1 MPGPLRSGGGCRP
14 SLLPHSRPPTRSLRP
29 APSAPSRPPVRTAV
43 GPGSP
48 LWSEL
53 CSTREEKGL
62 GRAFSCSCLL
72 WLLEGTASVSGGKKK
87 ERKKENQRQ
96 SFPVSRNLLPIRALP
111 GASAWFSGANDSSA
125 ECFFRGPRWRQTAGF
140 VFTQDFAH
148 KRPRTSPVASITRG
162 VDSSPGASAGGAD
175 CATAR
180 TRQPKAWV
188 RVLASLLTC
197 CGILGN
203 LFPWLCLSFLIFRM
217 RGFDYQAQMG
227 PSEGSVRSDIR
238 TACPRKAAAFQS
250 HTCGWVASVGL
261 RAPPS
266 TAGFAPGCLSP
277 AGAGDSLPLRIP
289 CRKGCSS

>member
-1 MPGPLRSGGGCRP
+1 MPPQPPPPQPPTHPLTAPSTVCSLQTSCAHSGGTGVSPVVRVMQHQRREGAGEGFFL
-14 SLLPHSRPPTRSLRP
+14 LLPPLASGGHSKCF
-29 APSAPSRPPVRTAV
+29 
-43 GPGSP
+43 
-48 LWSEL
+48 W
-53 CSTREEKGL
+53 
-62 GRAFSCSCLL
+62 
-72 WLLEGTASVSGGKKK
+72 GKKK

-140 VFTQDFAH
+140 AFTQDFAH

-175 CATAR
+175 RATAR

-217 RGFDYQAQMG
+217 REFDYQAQMG

-277 AGAGDSLPLRIP
+277 AGAGDSLPLGIP

>member
-43 GPGSP
+43 GRGLPCGQSYAAP
-48 LWSEL
+48 
-53 CSTREEKGL
+53 EKRRGWGGL
-62 GRAFSCSCLL
+62 FPAPASSGFWRAQQVFLG
-72 WLLEGTASVSGGKKK
+72 EKK

-96 SFPVSRNLLPIRALP
+96 SFPFSRNLLPIRALP
-111 GASAWFSGANDSSA
+111 GASAWFSRANDSSA
-125 ECFFRGPRWRQTAGF
+125 ECFFQGPRWRQTAGF
-140 VFTQDFAH
+140 AFTQDFAH

-175 CATAR
+175 RATAR

-203 LFPWLCLSFLIFRM
+203 LFPWLCLSFLIQDERV
-217 RGFDYQAQMG
+217 RLSGSDG
-227 PSEGSVRSDIR
+227 PLGR
-238 TACPRKAAAFQS
+238 
-250 HTCGWVASVGL
+250 
-261 RAPPS
+261 
-266 TAGFAPGCLSP
+266 
-277 AGAGDSLPLRIP
+277 
-289 CRKGCSS
+289 

>member
-1 MPGPLRSGGGCRP
+1 MGDAAPASSPTAAHPPAHCAQHR
-14 SLLPHSRPPTRSLRP
+14 LLPPDLLCAQRWDRGLPCGQSYAAPEKRRGWGGLFP
-29 APSAPSRPPVRTAV
+29 APASSGFWRAQQVF
-43 GPGSP
+43 
-48 LWSEL
+48 
-53 CSTREEKGL
+53 L
-62 GRAFSCSCLL
+62 G
-72 WLLEGTASVSGGKKK
+72 EKK

-125 ECFFRGPRWRQTAGF
+125 ECFFQGPRWRQTAGF
-140 VFTQDFAH
+140 AFTQDFAH

-175 CATAR
+175 RATAR

-238 TACPRKAAAFQS
+238 TACPRKATAFQS

-266 TAGFAPGCLSP
+266 TAGFAPGCLSS